1 MPESGTPKPTQPDP
15 GRAEQRVIRTIPMLQ
30 HDKNRAE
37 DLDTEAEDH
46 AADSVRYACMSRP
59 YIRADPSEP
68 KPVWSYQGTNGGSN
82 IVGNV
87 PIIELIRRKERAR
100 RE

>member
-1 MPESGTPKPTQPDP
+1 MLYFFSTCVDS
-15 GRAEQRVIRTIPMLQ
+15 IRTIPMLQ
-30 HDKNRAE
+30 HDKNKAE

-59 YIRADPSEP
+59 YTRAHPSEP
-68 KPVWSYQGTNGGSN
+68 KPVWPYQGTNGGSN

-87 PIIELIRRKERAR
+87 PIIELIKRKERAR